1 MAREPLL
8 AVDDLH
14 VQFQTSRGTVYA
26 VNGISF
32 EVVPG
37 ETLGIVGESGC
48 GKSVTALAVL
58 GLLAGNGRVAGG
70 TAMFD
75 GQDLLQMKG
84 SRLRQIRGRDIA
96 MIFQDPM
103 TSMNPVQRV
112 GRQIREALETHFDLE
127 RKEAD
132 ERVAD
137 LLDQV
142 GIPSPKLRLKDYPH
156 QFSGGMRQRAMIA
169 MALACE
175 PKLLIAD
182 EPTTALDVTIQ
193 AQILELLRKLVD
205 ERDTAL
211 VLITHDLGV
220 VAGTCERVDVMYAGT
235 IVEAGSAHQLF
246 SRPRHPYT
254 FGLLQSIPRLDARRR
269 EALRPIKG
277 APRDMLQPPSACPFQ
292 PRCSFAVEESG
303 RSVPQLREI
312 EPGHSVACFNP
323 VPAEEWEKAKAAAVG

>member
-75 GQDLLQMKG
+75 GQDLLQMKD
-84 SRLRQIRGRDIA
+84 SRLRQIRGRDMA

-156 QFSGGMRQRAMIA
+156 QFSVGMRQRAMIA

-193 AQILELLRKLVD
+193 AQILELLR
-205 ERDTAL
+205 
-211 VLITHDLGV
+211 
-220 VAGTCERVDVMYAGT
+220 
-235 IVEAGSAHQLF
+235 
-246 SRPRHPYT
+246 
-254 FGLLQSIPRLDARRR
+254 
-269 EALRPIKG
+269 
-277 APRDMLQPPSACPFQ
+277 
-292 PRCSFAVEESG
+292 
-303 RSVPQLREI
+303 
-312 EPGHSVACFNP
+312 
-323 VPAEEWEKAKAAAVG
+323 